1 VYTDPEIFTRDAAG
15 RCTSFSCRR
24 KKGFLCLFH
33 ADKKVPKEHPQRQY
47 LEEAQAL
54 TNQERADHCAVNNEH
69 RQKEDV
75 QRHNMSM
82 NQKWKRGTDF
92 NKTPERRIE
101 TEQKAAERRALVR
114 AAHDESVVDMMQ
126 RHPNDWQTRITAI
139 NTDAQTNIIVAG
151 IEATPVNELHSLC
164 TQRSQLLLSTI
175 DDPVKAVLNG
185 NTTMSY
191 IGLSANSSLTQ
202 TCQAP
207 RGQGIMCGQVS
218 RLRWNCSAAVRQ
230 SDYVDGRCSS
240 TQ

>member
-101 TEQKAAERRALVR
+101 AKLYNDQKAAERRAQVR
-114 AAHDESVVDMMQ
+114 AYYEEFAEEMKVK
-126 RHPNDWQTRITAI
+126 HPNDWETRIVAI
-139 NTDAQTNIIVAG
+139 NTDAQTDRIVDG
-151 IEATPVNELHSLC
+151 IEATRLNELHSLC
-164 TQRSQLLLSTI
+164 KQPHELLLSTI
-175 DDPVKAVLNG
+175 DVPVNAVLNG
-185 NTTMSY
+185 KTTMSY
-191 IGLSANSSLTQ
+191 IGLSANSSRAH
-202 TCQAP
+202 TCRAP
-207 RGQGIMCGQVS
+207 PGRGIMRGRVS
-218 RLRWNCSAAVRQ
+218 RLRWNCSRAGRQ
-230 SDYVDGRCSS
+230 SDYVDGR
-240 TQ
+240 